1 MTHNAPPDDRCGE
14 ASLRE
19 RLLDILRNGMEH
31 KKALDLVEFRHNG
44 TSVRAFQDFMRS
56 PDLSTETRRAW
67 HAETLCLTF
76 FSAALD
82 PVNHLAKMDSICL
95 QLIECHFPKALCAD
109 AAVNKA
115 LEIMARLPSFPLRM
129 RPLILQRLGDKVYLI
144 DPNAEVSWENLK
156 VAKFL
161 NSTTQCLALAIAST
175 TVLHVENQEPS
186 LGPLPS
192 LPDTLIELMDTASL
206 LSASA
211 RMPNEVQAWSIVQA
225 FFWATWQRCTM
236 LILWYILGRQ
246 FEQGFNGFQREAY
259 SLRQFR
265 GGQQFEDLAD
275 FPDMPQ
281 YMCKWAFRLMRSDRS
296 ALTLDFRRFFHAF
309 SETFPNQ
316 EPRCVLNPQKGP
328 QQCDGSAVDRCQRF
342 KGMKIIDQSAHAPLC
357 GLDDEMCR
365 PLYWNEESYK
375 SVQGARAVALE
386 EQLPDNLLRYC
397 QASTTTLAVSH
408 VWSHGQGGRPET
420 HETGLNSCLHRRY
433 CRIAR
438 DYGCTSYWLDTPC
451 IPHERQLREH
461 AISQINRIFAES
473 RITLICDRDLMSIKV
488 TDAPLPIST
497 SEKII
502 STLLVCDWNV
512 RAWTLL
518 ESMRGRK
525 HIYILC
531 KNDAIV
537 SVREV
542 LEIVYSKGCI
552 DIAILT
558 LTSQHL
564 VPWRIGD
571 EDSGKEMDVIDIPE
585 ATAILSHRHA
595 SRPGDDIVI
604 WSLMVSTEPFFT
616 AKDFWEPKTGILR
629 SGYLMSDL
637 PRLQDVPGR
646 SWAPSRPQLAACV
659 WTHDPFSLE
668 LKQHPGRVYDGVGST
683 WGVIT
688 DSGLRTAWH
697 AYEHTQRREASLGD
711 DTMGALNVDRILC
724 DIVQQYNI
732 QERVIILAYPGP
744 HGPIQHEDNRTI
756 YVGHLGGPLYAVI
769 SSDDETAWKWIGLYE
784 WPSNVEGPA
793 FKSKLLTLI

>member
-1 MTHNAPPDDRCGE
+1 MREPCPFYVSPRHLDVVPLSCFLHHDFFMTYNAPLGGE

-19 RLLDILRNGMEH
+19 RLLDILRDGKEH
-31 KKALDLVEFRHNG
+31 KKNLDLVELRHNG
-44 TSVRAFQDFMRS
+44 TSVRAFQDFERL
-56 PDLSTETRRAW
+56 PGFSTETRRAR
-67 HAETLCLTF
+67 HAEKLCLSF

-82 PVNHLAKMDSICL
+82 PVNHLANMDSVCF
-95 QLIECHFPKALCAD
+95 QLIECHFPKALCAG

-115 LEIMARLPSFPLRM
+115 LEIMARLPRFPLRM
-129 RPLILQRLGDKVYLI
+129 RRLILHQLGDKAYLI
-144 DPNAEVSWENLK
+144 DPDAEGSWENIK
-156 VAKFL
+156 VAAFL
-161 NSTTQCLALAIAST
+161 NSTTLCLALAVAST
-175 TVLHVENQEPS
+175 TILRVENQDPGI
-186 LGPLPS
+186 GPLPS
-192 LPDTLIELMDTASL
+192 LPDTLIELLDTASS

-211 RMPNEVQAWSIVQA
+211 RSIDEVQAWSIVHA
-225 FFWATWQRCTM
+225 FLWATWQRCTM
-236 LILWYILGRQ
+236 LILWYILGIQ
-246 FEQGFNGFQREAY
+246 LEKGFNGFQREAY
-259 SLRQFR
+259 SMRQFK
-265 GGQQFEDLAD
+265 GGQQFEDLED

-281 YMCKWAFRLMRSDRS
+281 YMCKWAFRLMRTDRS

-316 EPRCVLNPQKGP
+316 EPRCVLDPHKGP
-328 QQCDGSAVDRCQRF
+328 QQCDGSAVDHCQRF

-357 GLDDEMCR
+357 GLDGETCR
-365 PLYWNEESYK
+365 PLHWNEESYK
-375 SVQGARAVALE
+375 GVQGARAVALE

-397 QASTTTLAVSH
+397 QASTATLAVSH
-408 VWSHGQGGRPET
+408 VWSHGQGGRPEIY
-420 HETGLNSCLHRRY
+420 ETGLNSCLHRRY

-473 RITLICDRDLMSIKV
+473 RITLICDRDLMNIKV
-488 TDAPLPIST
+488 TDKPLSTNT

-564 VPWRIGD
+564 VPWQIGA
-571 EDSGKEMDVIDIPE
+571 EDSGKEMEGIDIPE

-616 AKDFWEPKTGILR
+616 AKDFWEPKTGIMR
-629 SGYLMSDL
+629 IVYLMSDL

-646 SWAPSRPQLAACV
+646 SWAPSRPRLAGCV
-659 WTHDPFSLE
+659 WTHDPLIRNEAAFR
-668 LKQHPGRVYDGVGST
+668 K
-683 WGVIT
+683 
-688 DSGLRTAWH
+688 GLRWYRKH
-697 AYEHTQRREASLGD
+697 
-711 DTMGALNVDRILC
+711 
-724 DIVQQYNI
+724 
-732 QERVIILAYPGP
+732 
-744 HGPIQHEDNRTI
+744 
-756 YVGHLGGPLYAVI
+756 VGYHY
-769 SSDDETAWKWIGLYE
+769 
-784 WPSNVEGPA
+784 
-793 FKSKLLTLI
+793 